1 MIAWVAFFVLST
13 AAIFAQSPSTTQP
26 LTRQPGEKQGVAMKQ
41 FVLIFRQGKRDLS
54 PEELSRR
61 ADEIKA
67 WAAALNKEGRK
78 LDPRAL
84 SQDTYRIAP
93 EGESGANGERLVT
106 NLLFLEAG
114 DFDEAMKI
122 AKTHP
127 GTRYG
132 GNIEVRAWASPTAPA
147 EQARRPGTK

>member
-1 MIAWVAFFVLST
+1 
-13 AAIFAQSPSTTQP
+13 
-26 LTRQPGEKQGVAMKQ
+26 MKQ
-41 FVLIFRQGKRDLS
+41 CVFIFRQGTRELS

-61 ADEIKA
+61 LDEIKA

-84 SQDTYRIAP
+84 SQETYRLAP
-93 EGESGANGERLVT
+93 EGESGANPERLVT
-106 NLLFLEAG
+106 NLLFLEAS
-114 DFDEAMKI
+114 DVDEAMKI

-132 GNIEVRAWASPTAPA
+132 GNIEVRVWESPTAPA
-147 EQARRPGTK
+147 EQTRRPGTKQ